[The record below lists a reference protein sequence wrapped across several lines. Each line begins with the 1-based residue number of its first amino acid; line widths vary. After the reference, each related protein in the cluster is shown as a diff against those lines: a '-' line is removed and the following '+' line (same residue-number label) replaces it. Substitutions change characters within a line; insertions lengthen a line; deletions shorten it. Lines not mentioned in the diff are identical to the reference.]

1 MARSCIGIWTSFLVL
16 FRVTTTYDLDE
27 TSKKSSYE
35 EQQGTRLSST
45 LYERCLQMDTGAC
58 LGYILFNTAAG
69 FIQNTTIMQLDNKT
83 ESGTGR
89 QVDEDKV
96 DSILL
101 QKFLEFL
108 ETISV
113 WSPSDTTDA
122 ARRKLD
128 CGPTGCYY
136 THIFFFTFIC
146 MLSLHYG
153 RVSPSVYTR
162 TYEIQCNGFQ
172 LNLVLKLQ
180 TKLKVARRTEF

>member
-16 FRVTTTYDLDE
+16 FRVTTAYDLDN

-108 ETISV
+108 GTISV
-113 WSPSDTTDA
+113 WSPSDTPDA

-128 CGPTGCYY
+128 CGPTGCYC
-136 THIFFFTFIC
+136 THFFSHLFACFPC
-146 MLSLHYG
+146 MMVEYLRPYILMRY
-153 RVSPSVYTR
+153 
-162 TYEIQCNGFQ
+162 NAAGFS
-172 LNLVLKLQ
+172 
-180 TKLKVARRTEF
+180 